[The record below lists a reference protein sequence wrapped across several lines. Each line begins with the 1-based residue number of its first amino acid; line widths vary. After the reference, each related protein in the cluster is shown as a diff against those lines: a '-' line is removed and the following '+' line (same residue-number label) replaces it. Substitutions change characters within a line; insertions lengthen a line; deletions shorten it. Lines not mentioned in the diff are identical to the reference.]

1 MSSPRGRSARDAPEK
16 RPVPV
21 RRKRSIGKAAAGQG
35 RAWAPLGS
43 RRQRAV
49 CWGLSRSC
57 GVINSSAPFLSG
69 PVLQG
74 LPGKRGAE
82 FPSVMWGPCAW
93 QDGEQP
99 SLYPAPL
106 YTQPSMG
113 H

>member
-1 MSSPRGRSARDAPEK
+1 MSSPRGRAARDAPEK

-43 RRQRAV
+43 RRQRAA

-57 GVINSSAPFLSG
+57 SVINSSASFLSG
-69 PVLQG
+69 PVLRG

-99 SLYPAPL
+99 PLYPAPL
-106 YTQPSMG
+106 HTQPSMG